1 MFKNIWYNTKKSQIH
16 LWEQINGEDL
26 YTEIPWTPYVFLP
39 SKKEEADVKTIFG
52 KDVKKQSFSSYY
64 AYHSFL
70 EENKNHNI
78 FENRVRNE
86 IQFLAER
93 YYDIPDDE
101 LYVPNLK
108 IYYID
113 IEVIT
118 GEGFPDYKDP
128 KDPVV
133 LASIRNGLTGQT
145 ITFGYDVYGLRNYE
159 GDMQNLKY
167 YACDSEEDL
176 MKYIFSYLH
185 KYPCYVMSGYNIW
198 AFDLPY
204 MVNRAKVLWG
214 EEKGKEIY
222 NKMSPINIVS
232 IWKQNMSEALNIDI
246 GGLTILDYYNVYKW
260 YGKNLERYTLEY
272 VSQVE
277 LKKGKLENPY
287 SSINEMAEKD
297 WDRFVEYNVIDCER
311 VNDLEIQLGYIR
323 MIQAVSL
330 LCKSSMK
337 NYNAQTQ
344 LIEGLMLTYFRRNNL
359 CAPHFAGGDQVEFK
373 AAYVKEPD
381 KGLHEWIVDVDITSS
396 YPSHIITMNM
406 SNETFMG
413 KITRLQEEEII
424 SCTRNRKFTPFKML
438 KEVNGDWEMVVFDEF
453 KLDKFNLALKK
464 GLLAISPN
472 GSVFSTKKEGVVAK
486 VEKNV
491 FFKRKEVKGKRYE
504 YGMKANACEDGSDE
518 QKKYKEREKELN
530 SLQLALKVMM
540 NAFFGILSVPYSR
553 YFNVYI
559 AEAITA
565 GGRHTIK
572 SGEKFCNELL
582 NSPNQALLDVLAD
595 LSAEYVPSKD
605 KDYVKYIDTDSL
617 FVGLGEWIKDS
628 GDSVWTGLDDNEKI
642 DIIKDISGIMEK
654 YIDDRIYK
662 EIQLGDY
669 NSQVNDF
676 RIGFKQEIIAKT
688 ALFVKKKKYAYWL
701 LDKEGVPQNEI
712 KVTGLEIIRSE
723 SAEAIRPRLKKIME
737 MIMKLKDDDEIS
749 KNIRVFKKELSILK
763 PEELAANI
771 GINNIKKYICSSSL
785 PKGNPWYVEGSSS
798 LPNPKKGTPWHVK
811 GVYGYRLLLEQLGLS
826 DKYEDIKEG
835 LKARVVYVKK
845 NPFNIETISFY
856 DWPKEFDTLIQFDS
870 SIMIEKFFIKKVRLL
885 LEPIGKEQLIDVD
898 TNAFSTF
905 F

>member
-39 SKKEEADVKTIFG
+39 SEKKNADAKTIFG
-52 KDVKKQSFSSYY
+52 GLVKKQTFPTYY
-64 AYHSFL
+64 AYHNFL
-70 EENKNHNI
+70 EGNSTSNVFENKAK
-78 FENRVRNE
+78 NE
-86 IQFLAER
+86 IQYLAER
-93 YYDIPDDE
+93 YYGIPDDE

-118 GEGFPDYKDP
+118 GEGFPDFKDP

-133 LASIRNGLTGQT
+133 LASIRNGLTGET
-145 ITFGYDVYGLRNYE
+145 ITFGYDVYGLKNYE
-159 GDMQNLKY
+159 GNMQNLKY
-167 YACDSEEDL
+167 YVCDSEEDL
-176 MKYIFSYLH
+176 MRYFFNYLH
-185 KYPCYVMSGYNIW
+185 KYPCDVMSGYNIW

-214 EEKGKEIY
+214 EEKGKKIY
-222 NKMSPINIVS
+222 SKMSPINVVS
-232 IWKQNMSEALNIDI
+232 IWKQNLSESLNIDM
-246 GGLTILDYYNVYKW
+246 GGVTILDYYNVYKW
-260 YGKNLERYTLEY
+260 YGKKLERYTLEY

-287 SSINEMAEKD
+287 DSLNELAEKD
-297 WDRFVEYNVIDCER
+297 WDKFVDYNVIDCER

-330 LCKSSMK
+330 LCKSPMK
-337 NYNAQTQ
+337 YYNAQTQ

-359 CAPHFAGGDQVEFK
+359 CAPHFAGGDKEEFK
-373 AAYVKEPD
+373 AAWVKEPD

-413 KITRLQEEEII
+413 KIIRLQEQEII
-424 SCTRNRKFTPFKML
+424 SCTRNRECPSLKMI
-438 KEVNGDWEMVVFDEF
+438 KEVNGDWKTIIFDESN
-453 KLDKFNLALKK
+453 LDKFNLALKK
-464 GLLAISPN
+464 GLLSISPN

-504 YGMKANACEDGSDE
+504 YGMKANACEEGTDDY
-518 QKKYKEREKELN
+518 KRYKEREKELN

-572 SGEKFCNELL
+572 SGERFCNELL
-582 NSPNQALLDVLAD
+582 NSPNQELLDILTD
-595 LSAEYVPSKD
+595 LSAEKIPSKN

-628 GDSVWTGLDDNEKI
+628 GDSVWDSLDDDEKI
-642 DIIKDISGIMEK
+642 DIIKDISGIMER
-654 YIDDRIYK
+654 YIDDRIYN

-669 NSQVNDF
+669 NSQVHDF
-676 RIGFKQEIIAKT
+676 KIGFKQEIIAKT

-701 LDKEGVPQNEI
+701 LDKEGVPQNDI
-712 KVTGLEIIRSE
+712 KVTGLEIVRSE
-723 SAEAIRPRLKKIME
+723 SAEAIRPRLKEVME
-737 MIMKLKDDDEIS
+737 MIMKQKGDDVLS
-749 KNIRVFKKELSILK
+749 KNIRKFKKELSILE

-771 GINNIKKYICSSSL
+771 GINNIRKYLNS
-785 PKGNPWYVEGSSS
+785 GS
-798 LPNPKKGTPWHVK
+798 PKKGTPWHVK
-811 GVYGYRLLLEQLGLS
+811 GVYGYRLLLDKLGLK

-835 LKARVVYVKK
+835 LKAKVVYIKK
-845 NPFNIETISFY
+845 NPWNIETISFY
-856 DWPKEFDTLIQFDS
+856 NWPEEFDTLIQFDS
-870 SIMIEKFFIKKVRLL
+870 SIMIDKFFIKKVRLL
-885 LEPIGKEQLIDVD
+885 LEPIDKEQLIDVD
-898 TNAFSTF
+898 TSAFKTF